1 MIGAGLLSIKK
12 ERRLSALTGSAQVI
26 SWQHFLQAKQ

>member
-1 MIGAGLLSIKK
+1 MIGCGSFEHKK